1 MSSNSSEQS
10 PPPAEK
16 KPFISISKRTFVVVT
31 AVILALLL
39 WLVSPF
45 LFHRYPVQY
54 TDIDEHFRYG
64 SIGGENS
71 DGIPYWII
79 KVLPTVFADKL
90 PGEGYT
96 SLGFIQEPDHELPI
110 SFVRSTNSFN
120 FLGIEALGIEVVTE
134 NCATCHVGT
143 LRSSPDDSN
152 PQIISAMPGF
162 TVNLQGFIRFLTES
176 AADDRFTA
184 DNLMPFINSAGAH
197 FNPLEKLVYRFL
209 VIPRTR
215 DELLELRHDF
225 SFMNRQSLYGPGR
238 VDTFTSYKTRRYG
251 FPVEKLAETELK
263 GISDY
268 PSIWNQAP
276 RQDMRLHW
284 DGNNNDPSERNRTAA
299 LALVSPTTID
309 LDSLA
314 RLRNWLNEI
323 KAPPYPYAIDRT
335 LAAQGEVIFDSNCA
349 SCHTEQGS
357 RIGQITPIEEVGT
370 DRGRIDSYTYELA
383 SNQNLTFSGITYQ
396 GVDQRFS
403 HYKKTN
409 GYANSLLDGIWLR
422 SPYLHNGSVPTL
434 RDLLKK
440 PEARPKSFYRGYDV
454 YDQENIGYVSTVPA
468 ENGKEFFLY
477 DTDLPSNYNTGH
489 LYGTDLD
496 SQDKDAL
503 LEYLKTL

>member
-1 MSSNSSEQS
+1 MNGNFRSR
-10 PPPAEK
+10 
-16 KPFISISKRTFVVVT
+16 RTFVIAVAVVLT
-31 AVILALLL
+31 LLL

-45 LFHRYPVQY
+45 VLNRYRYPVQY
-54 TDIDEHFRYG
+54 ANIDEHFRYG
-64 SIGGENS
+64 SIGGEDS

-110 SFVRSTNSFN
+110 SFVRSTNS
-120 FLGIEALGIEVVTE
+120 LGVEVITE

-143 LRSSPDDSN
+143 LRASAADTN

-162 TVNLQGFIRFLTES
+162 TVSLQGFVRFLTES

-184 DNLMPFINSAGAH
+184 NNLMPFINEAGAN
-197 FNPLEKLVYRFL
+197 FNPLEKLLYRFV

-225 SFMNRQSLYGPGR
+225 SFMNRQSPYGPGR

-251 FPVEKLAETELK
+251 FPVEKLAETELT

-276 RQDMRLHW
+276 RQTMRLHW
-284 DGNNNDPSERNRTAA
+284 DGNNNDGSERNLTAA

-314 RLRNWLNEI
+314 RLRTWLDEI

-335 LAAQGEVIFDSNCA
+335 LAAKGEVLFDNNCA

-357 RIGQITPIEEVGT
+357 QIGTVTPIEEVGT

-403 HYKKTN
+403 HFKKTN
-409 GYANSLLDGIWLR
+409 GYANSLLDGLWLR

-434 RDLLKK
+434 RDLLNK
-440 PEARPKSFYRGYDV
+440 PEDRPKSFYRGYDV
-454 YDQENIGYVSTVPA
+454 FDQENVGYVSTVA
-468 ENGKEFFLY
+468 SENGKEFFLY
-477 DTDLPSNYNTGH
+477 DTELPSNYNMGH